1 MAMVAHLRTP
11 SEHPGQAMP
20 CIQSHFAP
28 TARLILNPSRQPKG
42 FPLDDETDG
51 KRERSLMNLNTKLA
65 SLAPIVVW
73 TIQGLAQTNIMTVT
87 LPPWT
92 TVP

>member
-1 MAMVAHLRTP
+1 
-11 SEHPGQAMP
+11 
-20 CIQSHFAP
+20 
-28 TARLILNPSRQPKG
+28 
-42 FPLDDETDG
+42 
-51 KRERSLMNLNTKLA
+51 MNLNTKLA